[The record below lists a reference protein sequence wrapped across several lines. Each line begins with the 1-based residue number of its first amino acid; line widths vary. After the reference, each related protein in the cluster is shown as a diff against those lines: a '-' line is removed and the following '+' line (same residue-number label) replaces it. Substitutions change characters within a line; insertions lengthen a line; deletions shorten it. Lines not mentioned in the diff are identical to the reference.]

1 VEPDWVR
8 FFVHITDPRSG
19 QLIPPDK
26 AQAVQHLPGV
36 LGLLQYIL
44 VRDARL
50 RPTLHDVQARCVDRG
65 GRGGGGLL
73 LIAVV

>member
-1 VEPDWVR
+1 MCLLTGQFLFSVEPDWVR

-19 QLIPPDK
+19 TLITPDK

-36 LGLLQYIL
+36 LGLLQFIL

-50 RPTLHDVQARCVDRG
+50 RPTLHDVQARWVG
-65 GRGGGGLL
+65 GSD
-73 LIAVV
+73 